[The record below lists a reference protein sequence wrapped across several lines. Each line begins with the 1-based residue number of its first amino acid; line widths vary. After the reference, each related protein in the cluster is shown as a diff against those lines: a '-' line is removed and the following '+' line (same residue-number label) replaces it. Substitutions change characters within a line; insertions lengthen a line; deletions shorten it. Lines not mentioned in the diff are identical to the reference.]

1 MKALRKLNL
10 TNASERQ
17 LYGLRYIGGYAILH
31 QLASYKKILR
41 VPKAKSTTNQFILS
55 KKKFQKKLQ
64 KMYY

>member
-17 LYGLRYIGGYAILH
+17 LYGLRYIGGYVILD
-31 QLASYKKILR
+31 QLASYTKILR
-41 VPKAKSTTNQFILS
+41 VQKAKSTTNQFILS

-64 KMYY
+64 KMFY